1 MLTEANLKFCIKIIY
16 FDKQTK
22 QKKAWYLWYMVGRH
36 LLSTDPHKYLQKDHH

>member
-22 QKKAWYLWYMVGRH
+22 QKKPDTCDTW
-36 LLSTDPHKYLQKDHH
+36 